1 MNYETKQEILTAL
14 GTHGRSFPPPFSPAA
29 KEVHRTQNGN
39 RLTATA
45 MLGYSN
51 VCKNQCLYCGM
62 RAANSAVPRYRIEP
76 DEVLSSLR
84 AARETGFTRI
94 F

>member
-1 MNYETKQEILTAL
+1 
-14 GTHGRSFPPPFSPAA
+14 
-29 KEVHRTQNGN
+29 
-39 RLTATA
+39 

-76 DEVLSSLR
+76 QDVLASLARR
-84 AARETGFTRI
+84 ATRRAFRRI
-94 F
+94 FLVSGEDPKYDFDRLLRIVAGRKGAGHDPCQPRLRRVRAQPV